1 MFIFLRLLLAHFI
14 GDYPLQFNKVY
25 SLKFK
30 GFAGVIPHVLL
41 VTISFIILCWPY
53 LNIGLLW
60 IFILFIAVIHLV
72 QDWLKIKCSTVTI
85 DNYLWFY
92 LLDQVLHIAAL
103 SLIFLTPIKNVSAP
117 KEINIITSLYNNNIL
132 VIYLIA
138 LIVAT
143 YNGLYLITNIK
154 KTFMNI
160 MDMYPPFEKWYGIAE
175 RAVIL
180 SLFLNIKMLVLLPLV
195 LLLRPAV
202 FYFVSKKYNIN
213 KRFVSCWET
222 AASWLIALITGVCFH
237 IILHKFYLN

>member
-14 GDYPLQFNKVY
+14 GDYPLQFNKIY

-30 GFAGVIPHVLL
+30 GFTGVIPHVLL
-41 VTISFIILCWPY
+41 VTISFIILSLPY
-53 LNIGLLW
+53 LNLGLLW
-60 IFILFIAVIHLV
+60 IFILFIATIHLI

-92 LLDQVLHIAAL
+92 LLDQILHVAAL

-117 KEINIITSLYNNNIL
+117 KDINIITSLYNNNVL

-143 YNGLYLITNIK
+143 YNGLYLITNVK

-180 SLFLNIKMLVLLPLV
+180 SLFFNIKMLIFLPLIF
-195 LLLRPAV
+195 LLRPAV
-202 FYFVSKKYNIN
+202 FYTAEKKYNIDR
-213 KRFVSCWET
+213 RFLSPWEIT
-222 AASWLIALITGVCFH
+222 ASWLIALISGICFY
-237 IILHKFYLN
+237 IVLHKFY